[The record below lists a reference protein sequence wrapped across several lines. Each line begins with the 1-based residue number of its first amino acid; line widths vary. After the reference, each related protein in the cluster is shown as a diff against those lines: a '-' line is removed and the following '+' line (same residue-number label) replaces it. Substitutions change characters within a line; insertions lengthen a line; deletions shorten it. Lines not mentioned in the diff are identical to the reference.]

1 MRIASRIGGAVL
13 VLVAVGCGNGIPANQ
28 GIQSRVALSAFDSCG
43 ALEQYIEDTAVLDMR
58 TQLEMSKHGYYSW
71 WGWGNRAVEFD
82 MNAAP
87 TAAAPSGPSAYTTT
101 NTQVAGVDEADFV
114 KNDGTRIFVISGG
127 SLYVNRSWPA
137 DQLQTTAKVP
147 LEGWPTQMF
156 LDGNTVVVFSQV
168 YTPYPLADQRAAG
181 FADCS
186 PMWCGYYYGNTVK
199 LTVIDVSDM
208 AAPQVKAEFWQ
219 PGSYSN
225 SRRVGSSVR
234 LVMSDQFNYPADV
247 KWWPDYR
254 AELYQDKELL
264 SRAIDALIA
273 QNEKAIRAQTIDKW
287 LPHSFYRGADGQ
299 MVDVGYSCNEFHRT
313 NTPAKLGLV
322 SVATL
327 DISPETVAA
336 NEGRPTLNRLSL
348 IAQTGEIFSS
358 TDALYVAS
366 RHWWWWPEAGQD
378 DYTYLHK
385 LDISDPTRAHYVAS
399 GGVHGHI
406 VDQFS
411 MDEHNGFFRVATTI
425 ARRVPDTQNPQNIW
439 GRMETTNRVSVL
451 GERNGKLEVVGRSED
466 LATGERIFSS
476 RFIGDKGY
484 VVTFRQVDPL
494 FTFDL
499 SDPTNPKRVGE
510 LKIPGFSTYIHPVD
524 ANTLLT
530 IGTYVPENQ
539 TNWRQRHLQLSL
551 FDVSDFANPVQSYTQ
566 QVGTAYGW
574 SEAAHEHKA
583 FNYFGARK
591 LLAIP
596 FWDYNPTGTGSYWDY
611 YTSEL
616 RVFGVDP
623 ALGFSVRGAVNM
635 KDVYMTSTYSNWSW
649 YWRPAVR
656 RSVIADDIV
665 YAISDAGIRAANVNS
680 LSTPIKTVLFDRA
693 TVGDPVPIR

>member
-1 MRIASRIGGAVL
+1 MRIASRLGSTVL
-13 VLVAVGCGNGIPANQ
+13 ALVAAGCGNGIPANQ
-28 GIQSRVALSAFDSCG
+28 AIQDRVALQAFDSCRE
-43 ALEQYIEDTAVLDMR
+43 LEQYIEDTAVLDMR
-58 TQLEMSKHGYYSW
+58 TQMEQSKRGYGYY
-71 WGWGNRAVEFD
+71 WGWGFRAMED
-82 MNAAP
+82 MAGAP
-87 TAAAPSGPSAYTTT
+87 TAMAPPSGPSAYTTT

-114 KNDGTRIFVISGG
+114 KNDGTRIFVISGD
-127 SLYVNRSWPA
+127 SLYINRSWPA
-137 DQLQTTAKVP
+137 DQLQTTAKVQ

-156 LDGNTVVVFSQV
+156 LDGNNVVVFSQV
-168 YTPYPLADQRAAG
+168 YTPYPNARQIDASLV
-181 FADCS
+181 S

-199 LTVIDVSDM
+199 LTVIDVSDLS
-208 AAPQVKAEFWQ
+208 APQVRAEFWQ
-219 PGSYSN
+219 PGHYSN
-225 SRRVGSSVR
+225 SRRIGSSVR
-234 LVMSDQFNYPADV
+234 LLMSDSFNYPQEV
-247 KWWPDYR
+247 KWWPEYR

-273 QNEKAIRAQTIDKW
+273 ENERIIRAQTIDQW
-287 LPHSFYRGADGQ
+287 LPHSFYRGPDGQ

-327 DISPETVAA
+327 DMSAQTVAA
-336 NEGRPTLNRLSL
+336 NNGRPTLNRLSL
-348 IAQTGEIFSS
+348 IAQSGEVFAS

-366 RHWWWWPEAGQD
+366 RHWWWWPEPGQD

-385 LDISDPTRAHYVAS
+385 LDITDPTQARYVAS
-399 GGVHGHI
+399 GGVPGHI

-425 ARRVPDTQNPQNIW
+425 AKRVPDTQNPQNIW

-451 GERNGKLEVVGRSED
+451 GERSGRLEVVGRSED

-494 FTFDL
+494 YTFDL
-499 SDPTNPKRVGE
+499 SDPTNPRRVGE

-530 IGTYVPENQ
+530 IGVYQPENPTQ
-539 TNWRQRHLQLSL
+539 QNWRERRLQLSL
-551 FDVSDFANPVQSYTQ
+551 FDVSDFANPVQTYTQ
-566 QVGTAYGW
+566 QVGTAWGW
-574 SEAAHEHKA
+574 SEAMHEHKA
-583 FNYFGARK
+583 FNFFPARK

-596 FWDYNPTGTGSYWDY
+596 FWDYSGSGSGSYWDY

-623 ALGFSVRGAVNM
+623 ATGFSARGAVNM
-635 KDVYMTSTYSNWSW
+635 KDIYMTSTYSNWSW

-656 RSVIADDIV
+656 RSVMADDYV
-665 YAISDAGIRAANVNS
+665 YAISDAGIRVSHVSS

-693 TVGDPVPIR
+693 VVGDPPPIR